1 MEFFMEYGYC
11 QFCEKN
17 KIGYKKSGLIG
28 DKKIEW
34 FICLDCD
41 RILYSSA
48 ATMENFN
55 KWN

>member
-1 MEFFMEYGYC
+1 MEFFMEYGHC
-11 QFCEKN
+11 PFCGED

-41 RILYSSA
+41 RILYSFDI
-48 ATMENFN
+48 TKEGENI
-55 KWN
+55 